1 MAFKISK
8 EIKLALLGIL
18 SILVFIFGYKY
29 LKGTGIFSSSKTIYA
44 EYDNVQGLTP
54 ASYVQLKGFTVGTV
68 NAIELSKEH
77 SGKVKLTLFIN
88 KDLNVPIDSKATIVS
103 LDLLGTKA
111 VNIELGASTTM
122 LKDNEMIVGNI
133 ELGTIESLGA
143 SAAPV
148 MDNAKKT
155 LASLETTVQNINNI
169 LDLNT
174 QNNLKSSIANLN
186 NTMKDFSQF
195 ANELN
200 TQRTKIS
207 GLLDNLNAFSV
218 NLNKNNNTINNVLKN
233 AETTTSN
240 MSKVNLETT
249 VNELKATLGDLQTT
263 LKKVNNGN
271 GSLALLMNDDKLYK
285 NLKNTLETTNNLM
298 YDINAHPSKY
308 ININI
313 IGRKQ
318 KNESAPKPAPNS
330 SN

>member
-1 MAFKISK
+1 MTFKISK

-77 SGKVKLTLFIN
+77 RGKVKLTLFIN

-122 LKDNEMIVGNI
+122 MKDNEMIVGNI

-169 LDLNT
+169 LDVNT

-318 KNESAPKPAPNS
+318 KNESAPTPAPNS

>member
-1 MAFKISK
+1 MTFKISK

-77 SGKVKLTLFIN
+77 RGKVKLTLFIN

-122 LKDNEMIVGNI
+122 MKDNEMIVGNI

-169 LDLNT
+169 LDVNT

-298 YDINAHPSKY
+298 YDIHAHPSKY

-318 KNESAPKPAPNS
+318 KNESAPTPAPNS

>member
-1 MAFKISK
+1 
-8 EIKLALLGIL
+8 
-18 SILVFIFGYKY
+18 
-29 LKGTGIFSSSKTIYA
+29 
-44 EYDNVQGLTP
+44 
-54 ASYVQLKGFTVGTV
+54 
-68 NAIELSKEH
+68 
-77 SGKVKLTLFIN
+77 
-88 KDLNVPIDSKATIVS
+88 
-103 LDLLGTKA
+103 
-111 VNIELGASTTM
+111 M
-122 LKDNEMIVGNI
+122 LKDNEMITGTI
-133 ELGTIESLGA
+133 ELGAIESLGA
-143 SAAPV
+143 SATPV
-148 MDNAKKT
+148 MENAKIT
-155 LASLETTVQNINNI
+155 LASLETTVQSINNI
-169 LDLNT
+169 LDVNT

-233 AETTTSN
+233 TEITTSN
-240 MSKVNLETT
+240 LSKVKLEAT

-318 KNESAPKPAPNS
+318 KNEPAPISAPNS

>member
-1 MAFKISK
+1 MTFKISK

-44 EYDNVQGLTP
+44 EYDNVQGLTS
-54 ASYVQLKGFTVGTV
+54 ASYVQLKGFTIGTV

-77 SGKVKLTLFIN
+77 RGKVKLTLFIN

-122 LKDNEMIVGNI
+122 MKDNEMIVGNI

-169 LDLNT
+169 LDINT

-318 KNESAPKPAPNS
+318 KNESAPTPAPNS

>member
-77 SGKVKLTLFIN
+77 RGKVKLTLFIN

-122 LKDNEMIVGNI
+122 MKDNEMIVGNI

-169 LDLNT
+169 LDVNT

-298 YDINAHPSKY
+298 YDIHAHPSKY

-318 KNESAPKPAPNS
+318 KNESAPTPAPNS

>member
-1 MAFKISK
+1 MTFKISK

-77 SGKVKLTLFIN
+77 RGKVKLTLFIN

-122 LKDNEMIVGNI
+122 MKDNEMILGNI

-169 LDLNT
+169 LDVNT

-298 YDINAHPSKY
+298 YDIHAHPSKY

-318 KNESAPKPAPNS
+318 KNESAPTPAPNS

>member
-8 EIKLALLGIL
+8 EIRLALLGIL

-77 SGKVKLTLFIN
+77 RGKVKLTLFIN

-122 LKDNEMIVGNI
+122 MKDNEMIVGNI

-155 LASLETTVQNINNI
+155 LASLETTVQSINNI
-169 LDLNT
+169 LDVNT

-298 YDINAHPSKY
+298 YDNYS
-308 ININI
+308 
-313 IGRKQ
+313 
-318 KNESAPKPAPNS
+318 
-330 SN
+330 

>member
-18 SILVFIFGYKY
+18 SILVFVFGYKY
-29 LKGTGIFSSSKTIYA
+29 LKGTGIFSSSKTIFA

-54 ASYVQLKGFTVGTV
+54 ASYVQLKGFTVGSV

-77 SGKVKLTLFIN
+77 RGKVKLTLFIE
-88 KDLNVPIDSKATIVS
+88 KELNIPIDSKATIVS

-111 VNIELGASTTM
+111 VNIEMGVSNTM
-122 LKDNEMIVGNI
+122 LKDNEMITGTI

-143 SAAPV
+143 SATPV
-148 MDNAKKT
+148 MENAKIT
-155 LASLETTVQNINNI
+155 LASLETTVQSINNI
-169 LDLNT
+169 LDVNT

-233 AETTTSN
+233 TEITTSN
-240 MSKVNLETT
+240 LSKLNLEAT

-318 KNESAPKPAPNS
+318 KNESAPISAPNS